1 MDGLVR
7 SVSTANPMCVHPY
20 STLSLHVRHAWLDA
34 PFSWVASYPCI
45 HIVHSLVVSSVVPLS
60 TSVKISKFLSK
71 VTSVGSCGCHVSIRS
86 IVPIEKQT
94 LVTGSNS
101 TSDR

>member
-1 MDGLVR
+1 MDWLVR
-7 SVSTANPMCVHPY
+7 SGSTANPMCVHPY
-20 STLSLHVRHAWLDA
+20 SSTLHVRHAWLDA

-71 VTSVGSCGCHVSIRS
+71 VTSVGSCNFHVNVSQLCQL
-86 IVPIEKQT
+86 ENE
-94 LVTGSNS
+94 LW
-101 TSDR
+101 